1 MKLFYSTDEVAKHF
15 GVNESQIR
23 HYVKEFGLKI
33 NTVGRVKKYT
43 HKDIEKL
50 DQILRLIE
58 EEKYTIEGAKEK
70 LKTKEVKADHNTE
83 LIQKL
88 KDIRITLEL
97 LKNSI
102 EN

>member
-1 MKLFYSTDEVAKHF
+1 MKLFYSTEEVAKHF
-15 GVNESQIR
+15 GVNDSQIR

-33 NTVGRVKKYT
+33 KVVGRVRKYT

-50 DQILRLIE
+50 DKIISLIE
-58 EEKYTIEGAKEK
+58 GEKYTLEGAKEK
-70 LKTKEVKADHNTE
+70 LKTKKVKEDHNTE

-88 KDIRITLEL
+88 KEIRITLEL

-102 EN
+102 ED